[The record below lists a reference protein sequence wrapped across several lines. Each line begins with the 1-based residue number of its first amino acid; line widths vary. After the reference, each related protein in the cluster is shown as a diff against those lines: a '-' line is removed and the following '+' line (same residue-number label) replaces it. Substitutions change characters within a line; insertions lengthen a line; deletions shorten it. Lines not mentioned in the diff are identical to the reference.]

1 MNSAADAHAASRPSQ
16 TYARGAASGQWQD
29 DPAQHPALAELD
41 RIHDALLGERRE
53 GWLDRLTSVWKKPEP
68 VPGLYYW
75 GGVGR
80 GKTFL
85 VDLFYDGLPMKTV
98 SPMGRTD
105 AALLPGDRGKDRPQR
120 GRRGEGGKY
129 RTHFHRFMRG
139 VHARLREHAGHS
151 DPLARIAQDWGDE
164 LKVLVLDEFFVTDI
178 GDAMLLGRLLERLF
192 AEGVTLVTTSN
203 TPPQDLYRN
212 GLQRDSFLPAIAL
225 LQRHC
230 VVLETQGREDY
241 RLRALTR
248 SPVYRQPLDAGAD
261 GWLAQRWL
269 ELSGIAPAAGN
280 VDIEGRRIPVRG
292 RGKSIA
298 WFDFAALCD
307 GPRSTSDYIEI
318 AREFNT
324 VLLGGIP
331 RFDRDN
337 EDAARR
343 FVNLIDELY
352 DRHVNLVCTA
362 AAPPTDLYAG
372 TRLQGAFERSAS
384 RLIEMQSAEYLAAQ
398 HKA

>member
-1 MNSAADAHAASRPSQ
+1 MSATAAATAALRPSQ
-16 TYARGAASGQWQD
+16 SYALGAQSGQWQD

-41 RIHDALLGERRE
+41 RIHDALLGDGRE
-53 GWLDRLTSVWKKPEP
+53 GWLDRLSAVWKKPQS

-98 SPMGRTD
+98 SATGHTD
-105 AALLPGDRGKDRPQR
+105 VPRLPGGRAEDRP
-120 GRRGEGGKY
+120 RRGPWGGGGKY

-139 VHARLREHAGHS
+139 VHARLREQAGRS
-151 DPLARIAQDWGDE
+151 DPLARIAQEWGE
-164 LKVLVLDEFFVTDI
+164 QLKVLVLDEFFVTDI
-178 GDAMLLGRLLERLF
+178 GDAMLLGRLLDRLF

-203 TPPQDLYRN
+203 TPPHELYRN

-230 VVLETQGREDY
+230 EVLETQGRQDY

-248 SPVYRQPLDAGAD
+248 SSVYRQPLDAGAD

-280 VDIEGRRIPVRG
+280 IDIEGRRIPVRG

-298 WFDFAALCD
+298 WFDFAALCE
-307 GPRSTSDYIEI
+307 GPRGTSDYIEI

-331 RFDRDN
+331 CFDRDN

-352 DRHVNLVCTA
+352 DRHVNLACTA
-362 AAPPTDLYAG
+362 AA
-372 TRLQGAFERSAS
+372 
-384 RLIEMQSAEYLAAQ
+384 
-398 HKA
+398 